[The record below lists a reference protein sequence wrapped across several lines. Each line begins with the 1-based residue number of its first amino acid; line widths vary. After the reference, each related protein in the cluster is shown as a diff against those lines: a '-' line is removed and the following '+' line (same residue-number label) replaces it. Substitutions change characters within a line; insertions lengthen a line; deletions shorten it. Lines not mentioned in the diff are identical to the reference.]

1 MHASVE
7 ANAKISSHAVNKNG
21 VFQNQKLQ
29 NEA

>member
-7 ANAKISSHAVNKNG
+7 ANAKKSNHAVNKNG